1 MTVKVSK
8 SKAPRFRAP
17 TPLNKRILLALRK
30 YWQLYLLF
38 LPVAAWYIVFCYA
51 PMGGIGIAFRK
62 FSVIRGIAGS
72 PWVGWANFEQM
83 FAAPMFWRAFR
94 NTLIISVQNLLIG
107 FPIPIIFAL
116 LVNEI
121 PWSPFKKSV
130 QTISYLPH
138 FISWSVVGGLV
149 YMLCSLN
156 TGTINNLV
164 AALGGTPQNFTGSN
178 NWFRTIVVVSGIWK
192 NMGWSAIVYLAA
204 ITGVDEELYE
214 AAYIDGAGRFSR
226 LWHITL
232 PGIRST
238 ISVMLILQVGNL
250 LSVNFDQIYILINDM
265 VLETGE
271 TLDYYVY
278 RVGLYAT
285 NNFSQATAVGLI
297 KSLIGLVLVLSTNL
311 ITKKITDGEGGIW

>member
-1 MTVKVSK
+1 MTAK
-8 SKAPRFRAP
+8 
-17 TPLNKRILLALRK
+17 PLRSGHRKRTLWEILTQ

-38 LPVAAWYIVFCYA
+38 LPVAVWYAVFAYA
-51 PMGGIGIAFRK
+51 PMAGITIAFKK
-62 FSVIRGIAGS
+62 FSVIKGLAAS
-72 PWVGWANFEQM
+72 PWVGWKNFETM

-94 NTLIISVQNLLIG
+94 NTLIISGLNLFIG
-107 FPIPIIFAL
+107 FPIPILFAIL
-116 LVNEI
+116 IKEI
-121 PWSPFKKSV
+121 RHDSFRKTV

-149 YMLCSLN
+149 YMLLSLN

-164 AALGGTPQNFTGSN
+164 VALGGKARNYIGMN
-178 NWFRTIVVVSGIWK
+178 DYFRTIVVVSSIWK

-204 ITGVDEELYE
+204 ITGVDEQLYE
-214 AAYIDGAGRFSR
+214 AAYIDGAGRFAR

-250 LSVNFDQIYILINDM
+250 LSVSFDQIYILINDM

-278 RVGLYAT
+278 RVGLYST

>member
-1 MTVKVSK
+1 MTARSMKTRRFSRT
-8 SKAPRFRAP
+8 RFRMA
-17 TPLNKRILLALRK
+17 AGK

-38 LPVAAWYIVFCYA
+38 VPVAVWYILFCYV
-51 PMGGIGIAFRK
+51 PMRDIGIAFRK

-72 PWVGWANFEQM
+72 PWVGWKNFEQM

-94 NTLIISVQNLLIG
+94 NTLIISLENLVIG
-107 FPIPIIFAL
+107 FPFPIVFAL

-121 PWSPFKKSV
+121 PWARYKKSV

-149 YMLCSLN
+149 YMLFSLN
-156 TGTINNLV
+156 TGTVNNIIR
-164 AALGGTPQNFTGSN
+164 AFGGAPQNFTGMN
-178 NWFRTIVVVSGIWK
+178 QYFRGIVVGSGIWK
-192 NMGWSAIVYLAA
+192 DMGWSAIVYLAA
-204 ITGVDEELYE
+204 IAGVDEQLYE
-214 AAYIDGAGRFSR
+214 AAYIDGANRWDR

-250 LSVNFDQIYILINDM
+250 LNINFDQIYILVNDM

-271 TLDYYVY
+271 TLDYYIY
-278 RVGLYAT
+278 RVGLYST

-297 KSLIGLVLVLSTNL
+297 KALIGFVMVLGTNL
-311 ITKKITDGEGGIW
+311 ITKKLTDGEGGIW

>member
-1 MTVKVSK
+1 MTAGTMK
-8 SKAPRFRAP
+8 PRR
-17 TPLNKRILLALRK
+17 LRRIRFGMIMKK

-38 LPVAAWYIVFCYA
+38 LPVAVWYILFCYA
-51 PMGGIGIAFRK
+51 PMRDISIAFRK
-62 FSVIRGIAGS
+62 FSVVRGIAGS
-72 PWVGWANFEQM
+72 PWVGWKNFEQM

-94 NTLIISVQNLLIG
+94 NTLIISMENLIIG
-107 FPIPIIFAL
+107 FPFPIIFAL

-121 PWSPFKKSV
+121 RSAGYKKSV

-149 YMLCSLN
+149 YMLFSLN
-156 TGTINNLV
+156 TGTVNNIIKAV
-164 AALGGTPQNFTGSN
+164 GGTPQNVTGMNSY
-178 NWFRTIVVVSGIWK
+178 FRGIVVGSGIWK
-192 NMGWSAIVYLAA
+192 DMGWSAIVYLAA
-204 ITGVDEELYE
+204 IAGVDEQLYE
-214 AAYIDGAGRFSR
+214 AAYIDGANRWNR

-250 LSVNFDQIYILINDM
+250 LNVNFDQIYILINDM

-271 TLDYYVY
+271 TLDYYIY
-278 RVGLYAT
+278 RVGLYST

-297 KSLIGLVLVLSTNL
+297 KSLIGFAMVLGTNL
-311 ITKKITDGEGGIW
+311 ITKKLTDGEGGIW

>member
-1 MTVKVSK
+1 MDTFYYNTTLTLGNMKLLLC
-8 SKAPRFRAP
+8 FRCS
-17 TPLNKRILLALRK
+17 
-30 YWQLYLLF
+30 F
-38 LPVAAWYIVFCYA
+38 
-51 PMGGIGIAFRK
+51 
-62 FSVIRGIAGS
+62 
-72 PWVGWANFEQM
+72 
-83 FAAPMFWRAFR
+83 
-94 NTLIISVQNLLIG
+94 QNLLIG
-107 FPIPIIFAL
+107 FPIPILFAL

-121 PWSPFKKSV
+121 RNSAFKKTV

-149 YMLCSLN
+149 YMLLSLN
-156 TGTINNLV
+156 TGTINNVIV
-164 AALGGTPQNFTGSN
+164 AMGGTAQNFTGMN
-178 NWFRTIVVVSGIWK
+178 AYFRGIVVVSGIWK

-214 AAYIDGAGRFSR
+214 AAYIDGANRFNR

-232 PGIRST
+232 PGIRTT

-271 TLDYYVY
+271 TLDYYIY
-278 RVGLYAT
+278 RVGLYST

-297 KSLIGLVLVLSTNL
+297 KSLIGFVLVITTNI
-311 ITKKITDGEGGIW
+311 ITKRMTDGEGGIW